1 MAHPGY
7 GRRDTLPQP
16 PATTTNPFGRN
27 LAVVDL
33 ARRRRQP
40 LGAVA
45 IILVGTLAFAACG
58 GEGDAAASGPTTTE
72 STATTLVQRAVSAV
86 TPATA
91 STVPAPPPAPGTFV
105 TAPGTSWPAGT
116 GAPRTY
122 TVEVETATGVDPTEF
137 ATFVDATLS
146 DPRSWIADGSLS
158 VQRVEAGGSA
168 RIVLATPGTTNAM
181 CAPLR
186 TNGIYSCGQGSTAV
200 INLDRWNNGIDVWTG
215 PLEEYRHYVV
225 NHEFGHVLGHGHD
238 MCGGAG
244 QPAPVMQQ
252 QTKGLD
258 GCLPNGWP
266 YP

>member
-1 MAHPGY
+1 
-7 GRRDTLPQP
+7 
-16 PATTTNPFGRN
+16 
-27 LAVVDL
+27 
-33 ARRRRQP
+33 
-40 LGAVA
+40 VA

-86 TPATA
+86 TPTTS
-91 STVPAPPPAPGTFV
+91 STVPAPPLAPGTFV

-168 RIVLATPGTTNAM
+168 RIVLATPGTTDAL

-186 TNGIYSCGQGSTAV
+186 TNGTYSCGQGNTAV
-200 INLDRWNNGIDVWTG
+200 INLDRWNEGIDVWTG
-215 PLEEYRHYVV
+215 PIEEYRHYVV
-225 NHEFGHVLGHGHD
+225 NHEFGHVLGHGHE

-244 QPAPVMQQ
+244 QVAPVMQQ

>member
-1 MAHPGY
+1 MAVLLAVTSLSAACSG
-7 GRRDTLPQP
+7 GDDDASAAA
-16 PATTTNPFGRN
+16 PATTEAPG
-27 LAVVDL
+27 
-33 ARRRRQP
+33 
-40 LGAVA
+40 
-45 IILVGTLAFAACG
+45 
-58 GEGDAAASGPTTTE
+58 
-72 STATTLVQRAVSAV
+72 TTLVEREVSAV
-86 TPATA
+86 TPTTA
-91 STVPAPPPAPGTFV
+91 STVPAPPPPPGTFV

-137 ATFVDATLS
+137 ATFVDATLG

-168 RIVLATPGTTNAM
+168 RIVLATPDTTDAL

-186 TNGIYSCGQGSTAV
+186 TSGIYSCGQGNTAV
-200 INLDRWNNGIDVWTG
+200 INLDRWINGIDVWSG

-225 NHEFGHVLGHGHD
+225 NHEVGHLLGHGHVE
-238 MCGGAG
+238 CGGAG
-244 QPAPVMQQ
+244 QLAPVMQQ

>member
-1 MAHPGY
+1 MDHGR
-7 GRRDTLPQP
+7 GRRLSLV
-16 PATTTNPFGRN
+16 A
-27 LAVVDL
+27 LAAL
-33 ARRRRQP
+33 
-40 LGAVA
+40 
-45 IILVGTLAFAACG
+45 LVGSGLLAGCG
-58 GEGDAAASGPTTTE
+58 GGEDAASGGGPSTTHATR
-72 STATTLVQRAVSAV
+72 TTLAQRAVSAV
-86 TPATA
+86 TPTTA

-122 TVEVETATGVDPTEF
+122 TVEVETATGVDPTAF
-137 ATFVDATLS
+137 ATFVDATLTH
-146 DPRSWIADGSLS
+146 PRSWIADGSVSL
-158 VQRVEAGGSA
+158 QRVETGGSA
-168 RIVLATPGTTNAM
+168 RILLATPGTTDAL

-200 INLDRWNNGIDVWTG
+200 INLDRWNEGIDVWTG
-215 PLEEYRHYVV
+215 PIEEYRHYVV

-244 QPAPVMQQ
+244 QLAPVMQQ

>member
-1 MAHPGY
+1 
-7 GRRDTLPQP
+7 
-16 PATTTNPFGRN
+16 
-27 LAVVDL
+27 
-33 ARRRRQP
+33 
-40 LGAVA
+40 VA
-45 IILVGTLAFAACG
+45 IILVGMLAFAACG
-58 GEGDAAASGPTTTE
+58 GEVDAAESGPTTTE
-72 STATTLVQRAVSAV
+72 STATTLVQREVSAV
-86 TPATA
+86 TPTTA
-91 STVPAPPPAPGTFV
+91 STVPGPPPAPGTFL

-168 RIVLATPGTTNAM
+168 RIVLATPGTTDAL

-186 TNGIYSCGQGSTAV
+186 TNGTYSCGQGNTAV
-200 INLDRWNNGIDVWTG
+200 INLDRWNDGIDVWTG

-225 NHEFGHVLGHGHD
+225 NHEFGHVLGHGHE

-244 QPAPVMQQ
+244 QAAPVMQQ